1 LLSLVSSSSSA
12 RSWYGLWSLF
22 IAEEVKKQLVVAVSI
37 LAGLMAL
44 FSKFFCSQEEEEQ
57 GVFTDLTNAVTSSG

>member
-12 RSWYGLWSLF
+12 RSWYELWSLF
-22 IAEEVKKQLVVAVSI
+22 IAEDVKKLVAVSI

-57 GVFTDLTNAVTSSG
+57 SVFTDLTNAVTSSG

>member
-1 LLSLVSSSSSA
+1 V
-12 RSWYGLWSLF
+12 G
-22 IAEEVKKQLVVAVSI
+22 EQLVVAVSI

-57 GVFTDLTNAVTSSG
+57 GVFTELTNAVTSSG